1 VIGRKDL
8 QAVMDANERGARF
21 GVHFRPRPTDQ
32 EVAEIKQ
39 WIQGLTSAGKNGQPL
54 LQADEALMILE
65 QLNDGAN
72 LADIRFKVRYKI
84 RRREMEQAQ
93 QARAAEQR
101 EFQRN
106 MAYRQQDTK
115 SKLAQ
120 QNAEAQKEM
129 QLKQLDNQNNLKV
142 ERLKANSEYE
152 QLVLRLAGDEQK
164 LQSEEYRQKL
174 EVKRNG

>member
-1 VIGRKDL
+1 
-8 QAVMDANERGARF
+8 
-21 GVHFRPRPTDQ
+21 
-32 EVAEIKQ
+32 
-39 WIQGLTSAGKNGQPL
+39 
-54 LQADEALMILE
+54 
-65 QLNDGAN
+65 
-72 LADIRFKVRYKI
+72 
-84 RRREMEQAQ
+84 MEQAQ